1 LHSKE
6 FTLKSIDEI
15 MRTVSGSNNPLEVL
29 KAVPVTHDYSKLS
42 ESLGRT
48 SNPARW
54 TYERLGEYI
63 KKFESE
69 LDEEH
74 EIGVRLVSFGQTI
87 VFHVEDIG
95 YYGPDII
102 TFYGNNEKGEKLQL
116 IQNLSQL
123 SHVHPEQFGDPGA
136 GFFPGFDERTGAGEL
151 MTCELARTTYGLAPA
166 LGGLHPRLCPFPD

>member
-1 LHSKE
+1 M
-6 FTLKSIDEI
+6 KSIDEI
-15 MRTVSGSNNPLEVL
+15 MRTVSGSNNALEVL
-29 KAVPVTHDYSKLS
+29 NAVPITPDYSKIS

-87 VFHVEDIG
+87 VFHVENIG

-123 SHVHPEQFGDPGA
+123 SFLLIAVKKLQDKPRRI
-136 GFFPGFDERTGAGEL
+136 GFIWDDEKKEKN
-151 MTCELARTTYGLAPA
+151 EES
-166 LGGLHPRLCPFPD
+166 

>member
-1 LHSKE
+1 
-6 FTLKSIDEI
+6 LKSIDEI
-15 MRTVSGSNNPLEVL
+15 MRAVSGSNNALEVL
-29 KAVPVTHDYSKLS
+29 KAVPVTPDYSKLS

-63 KKFESE
+63 KDFESE

-87 VFHVEDIG
+87 SFHVQNIG

-102 TFYGNNEKGEKLQL
+102 TFYGTNENGEKLQL

-123 SHVHPEQFGDPGA
+123 SFLLIAVKKLQDKPKRI
-136 GFFPGFDERTGAGEL
+136 GFIWDDEKKDKEDKD
-151 MTCELARTTYGLAPA
+151 E
-166 LGGLHPRLCPFPD
+166 

>member
-1 LHSKE
+1 M
-6 FTLKSIDEI
+6 KSIDEI
-15 MRTVSGSNNPLEVL
+15 MRAVSESNNALEVL
-29 KAVPVTHDYSKLS
+29 KAVPVTPDYSKLS

-63 KKFESE
+63 KDFESE

-87 VFHVEDIG
+87 SFHVQNIG

-102 TFYGNNEKGEKLQL
+102 TFYGTNENGEKLQL

-123 SHVHPEQFGDPGA
+123 SFLLIAVKKLQDKPKRI
-136 GFFPGFDERTGAGEL
+136 GFIWDDEKKDKEDKD
-151 MTCELARTTYGLAPA
+151 E
-166 LGGLHPRLCPFPD
+166 

>member
-1 LHSKE
+1 
-6 FTLKSIDEI
+6 
-15 MRTVSGSNNPLEVL
+15 MRTVSGSNNALEVL
-29 KAVPVTHDYSKLS
+29 NAVPITPDYSKIS

-87 VFHVEDIG
+87 VFHVENIG

-123 SHVHPEQFGDPGA
+123 SFLLIAVKKLQDKPRRI
-136 GFFPGFDERTGAGEL
+136 GFIWDDEKKEKN
-151 MTCELARTTYGLAPA
+151 EES
-166 LGGLHPRLCPFPD
+166 

>member
-1 LHSKE
+1 M
-6 FTLKSIDEI
+6 KSIDEI
-15 MRTVSGSNNPLEVL
+15 MRTVSGSNNALEVL
-29 KAVPVTHDYSKLS
+29 KAVPVTPDYSKLS

-74 EIGVRLVSFGQTI
+74 EVGVRLVSFGQTI

-123 SHVHPEQFGDPGA
+123 SFLLIAVKKLQDKPRRI
-136 GFFPGFDERTGAGEL
+136 GFIWDDEKKEKN
-151 MTCELARTTYGLAPA
+151 EES
-166 LGGLHPRLCPFPD
+166 

>member
-1 LHSKE
+1 
-6 FTLKSIDEI
+6 LKSIDEI

-123 SHVHPEQFGDPGA
+123 SFLLIAVKKLQDKPRRI
-136 GFFPGFDERTGAGEL
+136 GFIWDDEKKEKN
-151 MTCELARTTYGLAPA
+151 EES
-166 LGGLHPRLCPFPD
+166 

>member
-1 LHSKE
+1 
-6 FTLKSIDEI
+6 LKSIDEI
-15 MRTVSGSNNPLEVL
+15 MRTVSGSNNALEVL
-29 KAVPVTHDYSKLS
+29 NAVPITPDYSKIS

-87 VFHVEDIG
+87 VFHVENIG

-123 SHVHPEQFGDPGA
+123 SFLLIAVKKLQDKPRRI
-136 GFFPGFDERTGAGEL
+136 GFIWDDEKKEKN
-151 MTCELARTTYGLAPA
+151 EES
-166 LGGLHPRLCPFPD
+166 

>member
-1 LHSKE
+1 M
-6 FTLKSIDEI
+6 KSIDEI

-123 SHVHPEQFGDPGA
+123 SFLLIAVKKLQDKPRRI
-136 GFFPGFDERTGAGEL
+136 GFIWDDEKKEKN
-151 MTCELARTTYGLAPA
+151 EES
-166 LGGLHPRLCPFPD
+166 